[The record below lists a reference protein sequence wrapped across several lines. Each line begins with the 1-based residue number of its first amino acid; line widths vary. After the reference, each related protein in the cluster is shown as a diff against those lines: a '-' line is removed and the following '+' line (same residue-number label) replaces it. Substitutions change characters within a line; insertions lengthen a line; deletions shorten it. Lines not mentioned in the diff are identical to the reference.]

1 MLVVRLTD
9 GRTDCRNFL
18 EERGGEERG
27 TESLVLSAIW
37 RFPSLSSSTYF
48 LFSPIQLLHAHYTSV
63 IFAHAFLTFL
73 PHAHLEALFEP
84 AVLALVPVVLVH
96 GTAAA
101 APALVGQVASDRPL
115 EKGLATCT
123 DIHNVTSNSR
133 TLNARKLLPSHVY
146 CP

>member
-18 EERGGEERG
+18 EERGGRARNRESRFKCNLAFSL
-27 TESLVLSAIW
+27 SLV
-37 RFPSLSSSTYF
+37 FH
-48 LFSPIQLLHAHYTSV
+48 LFSFLPHST
-63 IFAHAFLTFL
+63 FACTLYERNFAYAFLTFL

-101 APALVGQVASDRPL
+101 APALVGQVASD
-115 EKGLATCT
+115 
-123 DIHNVTSNSR
+123 
-133 TLNARKLLPSHVY
+133 
-146 CP
+146 